1 VNDANRP
8 EFLAWLRQTFS
19 PMLQQLG
26 YSAQPSNSPTDRQ
39 KHSILFEMLGNVA
52 NDPQVV
58 QQTQTLVQQ
67 YMKDPQSIDG
77 TLSGAVVSVAARHG
91 ALSST
96 LNLRSSSRTRSRPNS
111 TTSISTLWGE
121 FPQPELIKG
130 TLDASLTP
138 EVRVQDLS
146 CWHA

>member
-1 VNDANRP
+1 MNDANRP

-91 ALSST
+91 S
-96 LNLRSSSRTRSRPNS
+96 
-111 TTSISTLWGE
+111 
-121 FPQPELIKG
+121 PELYAQFKEQLKNTKSPEQYYQYFYALGRVPPTG
-130 TLDASLTP
+130 TDQRDAGCQLDP
-138 EVRVQDLS
+138 
-146 CWHA
+146 